1 VGGMHFKV
9 RSTGWKPVKCTQV
22 LIVDIVTIIIF
33 IVEVRKHVLPNSPTG
48 DARGLAAFQSQI
60 AYPCAKFKE
69 RKMLFLCSSVLY
81 G

>member
-1 VGGMHFKV
+1 MGGMHFKV

-48 DARGLAAFQSQI
+48 
-60 AYPCAKFKE
+60 Y
-69 RKMLFLCSSVLY
+69 V
-81 G
+81 